1 MTEALTVITQ
11 LSAFTFIITSMLAM
25 GLSLTVKQIIEPLRD
40 VKVVLLALLANF
52 VLTPALAYAILRVIP
67 LEQGLATGLIIV
79 ACAAGAPFLP
89 KLVQVA
95 KGDAAFSVGMMTL
108 LMVVTVA
115 YLPLVLPI
123 LLPGADLSR

>member
-1 MTEALTVITQ
+1 MSEALLIITQ

-25 GLSLTVKQIIEPLRD
+25 GLSLTVKQIIEPLSD

-52 VLTPALAYAILRVIP
+52 VLVPALAYGILLVIP
-67 LEQGLATGLIIV
+67 LEEGLSIGLIIV

-95 KGDAAFSVGMMTL
+95 KGMPPFRWA
-108 LMVVTVA
+108 
-115 YLPLVLPI
+115 
-123 LLPGADLSR
+123 